1 MQRAGQRIIQA
12 KQLSPDIPQI
22 DLAIVRSM
30 QGGIYMNLV
39 SGTLSQCAPP
49 FRTAAQDEGYLPASR
64 PLWLAYSA

>member
-1 MQRAGQRIIQA
+1 MQRAGQRIIAA

-39 SGTLSQCAPP
+39 SGTLSQCAACL
-49 FRTAAQDEGYLPASR
+49 TVAQCSGASE
-64 PLWLAYSA
+64 S